1 MNSHYL
7 IFVSLL
13 LINAVSLAKENT
25 STPPTSSSL
34 ETTTAMTSPATSPA
48 VTEPD
53 AATLEQGKQLHND
66 NCISCHD
73 TSVYTRENRMI
84 KRYESLKTQVQRCAT
99 NLNKPWFDD
108 EVNAV
113 AAYLNVN
120 FYQFKL
126 EKSPQSNK

>member
-1 MNSHYL
+1 MNNRYL
-7 IFVSLL
+7 ILVSLL
-13 LINAVSLAKENT
+13 LINSVTLAKEST
-25 STPPTSSSL
+25 STTPPSEKSAAT
-34 ETTTAMTSPATSPA
+34 TSPSTSPA

-53 AATLEQGKQLHND
+53 AATLEQGKQLNNA

-73 TSVYTRENRMI
+73 ISVYTRKNRMI
-84 KRYESLKTQVQRCAT
+84 KGYESLKTQVQRCAT

-108 EVNAV
+108 EVDAV

-126 EKSPQSNK
+126 EKSTQSNMTE